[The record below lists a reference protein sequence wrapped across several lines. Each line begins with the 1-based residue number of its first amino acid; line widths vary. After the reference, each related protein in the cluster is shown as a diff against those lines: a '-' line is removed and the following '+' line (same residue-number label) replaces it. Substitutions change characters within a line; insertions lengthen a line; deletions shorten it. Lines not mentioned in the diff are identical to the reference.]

1 MIIFRAELSI
11 PAVSYCDYVWDN
23 LEQHSHL
30 PGLVCGLTGET
41 LLHGEVEKSGIII
54 HIFQLTYY
62 CLQIKETALKVARSL
77 QSMGLRRGG
86 VLILFRNLFRA
97 L

>member
-1 MIIFRAELSI
+1 MIFRADFSI

-41 LLHGEVEKSGIII
+41 MLHGEVEI
-54 HIFQLTYY
+54 
-62 CLQIKETALKVARSL
+62 
-77 QSMGLRRGG
+77 
-86 VLILFRNLFRA
+86 
-97 L
+97 

>member
-1 MIIFRAELSI
+1 MMFRADYSI

-41 LLHGEVEKSGIII
+41 LLHGEVERGNMSDRQSQIVN
-54 HIFQLTYY
+54 
-62 CLQIKETALKVARSL
+62 CLQVKETALKVAKSL
-77 QSMGLRRGG
+77 QSLGLSQGEM
-86 VLILFRNLFRA
+86 A
-97 L
+97 